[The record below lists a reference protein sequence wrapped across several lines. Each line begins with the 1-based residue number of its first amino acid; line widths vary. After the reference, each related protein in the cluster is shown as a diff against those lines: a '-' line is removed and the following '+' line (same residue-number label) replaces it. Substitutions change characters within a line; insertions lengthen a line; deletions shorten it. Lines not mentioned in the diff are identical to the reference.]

1 MELDF
6 SKLNIAVFGDYCL
19 DEYLWIDSNL
29 NEPSLETGLTAYQCT
44 KREISPGA
52 AGTVAKDLANLG
64 VGKVYALGYVGD
76 DGRGIEL
83 CRALDSLGINR
94 ELMII
99 DKERVTPTYT
109 KPWLMENEHK
119 KEMSRIDL
127 RNHSP
132 TPTRL
137 EDSMFS
143 NLNSIIDKIDA
154 LIIMDQ
160 MTEKNCGVIT
170 ENIVN
175 AIKEVARANPK
186 LLIYADSRS
195 KIRSFSEVII
205 KGNMH
210 ELKPEECPKLNL
222 MNKRPVILTKSER
235 GAEIYDEG
243 AVHKIEGINI
253 TGSVDV
259 TGAGDMFTAAF
270 VASYSLGLPIQRA
283 GKLGVVASAL
293 SVMQLGTTGY
303 VTAEDLKD
311 F

>member
-6 SKLNIAVFGDYCL
+6 SKLNIAVLGDYCL
-19 DEYLWIDSNL
+19 DEYLWIDSAL

-52 AGTVAKDLANLG
+52 AGTVAKNLANLG

-109 KPWLMENEHK
+109 KPWLMEGEHK
-119 KEMSRIDL
+119 EEMSRIDL

-132 TPTRL
+132 TPARL
-137 EDSMFS
+137 EDSVFS
-143 NLNSIIDKIDA
+143 NLSSIIDKIDA

-160 MTEKNCGVIT
+160 MTEKNCGVVT

-175 AIKEVARANPK
+175 AIKEVARAHPK

-205 KGNMH
+205 KGNMQ
-210 ELKPEECPKLNL
+210 ELKPAECPKLSL
-222 MNKRPVILTKSER
+222 ENKRPVVLTKSER
-235 GAEIYDEG
+235 GAEIYDMG
-243 AVHKIEGINI
+243 TVHKIEGINI
-253 TGSVDV
+253 TGDIDV

-283 GKLGVVASAL
+283 GKLGVLASAL

-303 VTAEDLKD
+303 VTADDLED